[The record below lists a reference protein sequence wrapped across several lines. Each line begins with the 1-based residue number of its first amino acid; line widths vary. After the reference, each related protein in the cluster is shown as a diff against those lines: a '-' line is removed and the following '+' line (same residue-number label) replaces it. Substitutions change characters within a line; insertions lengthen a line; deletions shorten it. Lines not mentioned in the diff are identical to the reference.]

1 MFKNINVSNIG
12 TLIGQKPVWVVTE
25 TRKRDK
31 NGRIR
36 ITSSKNLSIY
46 YGEICSV
53 SIQKEPTERDDEDVL
68 TIRANVFVYL
78 EGKDSPFNAFYL
90 HDQLLNINV
99 FDIDDIKGA
108 TSEMN
113 YQMNVVPNTTIA
125 ENAKRTIL
133 KANKI
138 TASEKVSYS
147 VEVNP
152 EDDIRYYIEN
162 SGCYEAEVEQMI
174 AEDKY
179 DAFIDKVKNY
189 IDWKG
194 LNQEMTTTENEVIS
208 AAIDKCI

>member
-1 MFKNINVSNIG
+1 MFKNINVGNIG
-12 TLIGQKPVWVVTE
+12 ALVGQKPVLVVTE

-36 ITSSKNLSIY
+36 IASSKNLSIY

-53 SIQKEPTERDDEDVL
+53 SIQMEPTKRDDEEAL

-90 HDQLLNINV
+90 NDQLLNINV

-113 YQMNVVPNTTIA
+113 YQMKVVPNTTIA
-125 ENAKRTIL
+125 ENAKRMIL
-133 KANKI
+133 KSNEI
-138 TASEKVSYS
+138 TNREEDIYS

-152 EDDIRYYIEN
+152 EDDIRHYIED
-162 SGCYEAEVEQMI
+162 SGCYEAEIEQMI
-174 AEDKY
+174 AGDKY

-194 LNQEMTTTENEVIS
+194 LNQEMTMTENEVIS